1 MAGRKPLP
9 DIMSDVLS
17 NTTTSTNQQVN
28 SSINQQINQS
38 INLPNTQTN
47 STNTVKITFY
57 MAENIASDMEDL
69 WHIARKMAPAEDKSK
84 VNRSV
89 IGQELIS
96 LAINS
101 LKDGNEKQQFITNL
115 LAKLKSN

>member
-28 SSINQQINQS
+28 SSINQQID
-38 INLPNTQTN
+38 TQTN

-84 VNRSV
+84 INRSV

-101 LKDGNEKQQFITNL
+101 LKDENEKQQFITSL

>member
-17 NTTTSTNQQVN
+17 NTTASTNQQVN
-28 SSINQQINQS
+28 SSINQQID
-38 INLPNTQTN
+38 TQTN

-84 VNRSV
+84 INRSV

-101 LKDGNEKQQFITNL
+101 LKDENEKQQFITSL

>member
-17 NTTTSTNQQVN
+17 NTISSTNQQVN
-28 SSINQQINQS
+28 QSTNQQID
-38 INLPNTQTN
+38 TQTN

-69 WHIARKMAPAEDKSK
+69 WHVIRKKAPAEDKSK

-96 LAINS
+96 LAISS
-101 LKDGNEKQQFITNL
+101 LNDENQKQQFITNL